1 MTQLKHQK
9 ELQNMNKND
18 FKLIFILII
27 FIIILFPFFNIKNND
42 KALVYYKNELI
53 LSIDL
58 NIDKTYEVNG
68 KNGTVKIVVK
78 DNKIKVDSENS
89 PKHICSKQ
97 GYISKSYESIVCLP
111 NEIVIKIENKEEID
125 SKVG

>member
-1 MTQLKHQK
+1 
-9 ELQNMNKND
+9 MNKND
-18 FKLIFILII
+18 IKLIIIMIISIII
-27 FIIILFPFFNIKNND
+27 FIPFFYKESGN
-42 KALVYYKNELI
+42 KAIVYYKNKEI
-53 LSIDL
+53 LNIDL

-68 KNGTVKIVVK
+68 NNGIVKIVVK
-78 DNKIKVDSENS
+78 DKKIKVYSENS

-111 NEIVIKIENKEEID
+111 NEIVIKIEKNDEID

>member
-1 MTQLKHQK
+1 
-9 ELQNMNKND
+9 MNKND

-58 NIDKTYEVNG
+58 NIDKTYEANG

-111 NEIVIKIENKEEID
+111 NEIVIKIKNKEEID